1 MIETRKP
8 IEENDL
14 HAFVDGLLDEERQA
28 EVEAWLADRPE
39 DAARVA
45 DWQAQNAGI
54 RALFSSIGEARPE
67 DARLFAARI
76 VRPFRFPRTRL
87 LQVAAAIALFVSG
100 VAAGQLAPP
109 LLHRD
114 DGGSGIETVAIDLP
128 QQSRSAFLIYASE
141 VRHPVEVGADEQAHL
156 ATWLGKRL
164 NLPFR
169 IPDLT
174 ATGLELVGGR
184 LVPVSGKPGALLM
197 YEDAAGQ
204 RITVMIGRNDEN
216 HSTSFRYAS
225 DGGIETFYWIDGP
238 VGYAVSGEVPRERLQ
253 QIADECYRQFPDED
267 RSDS

>member
-1 MIETRKP
+1 MTDTRKP
-8 IEENDL
+8 IEESDL
-14 HAFVDGLLDEERQA
+14 HAYVDGRLDETRRA
-28 EVEAWLADRPE
+28 EVEAWLANRPE

-54 RALFSSIGEARPE
+54 RALFSAGGEAKPD
-67 DARLFAARI
+67 DARLFAARA
-76 VRPFRFPRTRL
+76 VRPARVPRTRL
-87 LQVAAAIALFVSG
+87 LQAAAAVALFVSG
-100 VAAGQLAPP
+100 AAAGQLAPS
-109 LLHRD
+109 LLRPD
-114 DGGSGIETVAIDLP
+114 DGGNGIETVAVDLP

-164 NLPFR
+164 DLPFR

-204 RITVMIGRNDEN
+204 RITVMVGRNDEN
-216 HSTSFRYAS
+216 RSTSFRYES
-225 DGGIETFYWIDGP
+225 DGGVETFYWIDGP

>member
-1 MIETRKP
+1 MSDTRKP
-8 IEENDL
+8 IEESDL
-14 HAFVDGLLDEERQA
+14 HAFVDHLLDQERRA
-28 EVEAWLADRPE
+28 EVVAWLADRPE
-39 DAARVA
+39 DTARVA
-45 DWQAQNAGI
+45 EWQAQNAGI
-54 RALFSSIGEARPE
+54 RT
-67 DARLFAARI
+67 LFADGSEERPGDAELFAPRSAPSARFLK
-76 VRPFRFPRTRL
+76 PRL
-87 LQVAAAIALFVSG
+87 LQAAAALALFVSG
-100 VAAGQLAPP
+100 VAAGQFVPS
-109 LLHRD
+109 LLSPD
-114 DGGSGIETVAIDLP
+114 DSPRRIETVAFDLP

-164 NLPFR
+164 DLPFR

-174 ATGLELVGGR
+174 AAGLELIGGR

-253 QIADECYRQFPDED
+253 QIADECYRQFPDKD